1 MRQATLR
8 VEALQINTVTMNGA
22 ICTMRF
28 AASAFGNAPNNKSQ
42 VKQQCIA
49 KFLQNNYG
57 DFLANK
63 VVPDFSLVSIATN
76 FSGYVKSSL
85 LTLGVKGTL
94 VAAPK
99 VLGKIATATSN
110 NLTSYPG
117 MVGASA
123 DAAEAGLFWGTTATT
138 AEWIVVPAATAATVF
153 STTADLNARWA
164 CRNVL

>member
-1 MRQATLR
+1 
-8 VEALQINTVTMNGA
+8 VSK
-22 ICTMRF
+22 
-28 AASAFGNAPNNKSQ
+28 ASAPKNKPQ
-42 VKQQCIA
+42 TKQQCIA

-76 FSGYVKSSL
+76 FSGYEKSSL

-110 NLTSYPG
+110 NLASYPG
-117 MVGASA
+117 MAGASA
-123 DAAEAGLFWGTTATT
+123 DAAETGLFWGTTAST
-138 AEWIVVPAATAATVF
+138 AEWVVVPAATATELRY
-153 STTADLNARWA
+153 SR
-164 CRNVL
+164 C